1 MVFSAVPEPGS
12 ELGSRMS
19 RQPPPPPQQRG
30 SVRRSDNVIEVK
42 SKFEAEY
49 RRFALRR
56 NGPGGFQEFYRL
68 LQTVHRISGVD
79 VLLGYADVHGD
90 LLPINNDDNYHKAV
104 SLANPLLRIII
115 TKKEDEPVVFGTNS
129 LQRRKKGLGL
139 TGLRTA
145 SLGSAHSKNR
155 SGLLIGQPQDFRQ
168 ISSII
173 DVDILPE
180 THRRVRLHKHGTHK
194 PLGFYIR
201 DGVSV
206 RVTPQGVE
214 KVPGVFIS
222 RLVRGGLAEST
233 GLLGVNDEILEVN
246 GIDVAGK
253 SLDQVTDMMVANSHN
268 LIVTVKPANQRNN
281 VVHRGSKA
289 SVGNSG
295 SVGSAGSAGSAL
307 SHDSPSPASQSNPIT
322 ASNSIAEGE
331 SEDDEDDGDIILEN
345 DCLTSYDSR
354 RSTHSNNTNL
364 NRDSASNGPHLA
376 AGGRPL
382 PQSVSLPN
390 SIGASLSDG
399 AASSVHNGNP
409 AHAAGS
415 SQHSMREDGTI
426 ITL

>member
-1 MVFSAVPEPGS
+1 
-12 ELGSRMS
+12 MS
-19 RQPPPPPQQRG
+19 RQQQRTP
-30 SVRRSDNVIEVK
+30 VRTSENVVEVK

-49 RRFALRR
+49 RRFALKK

-68 LQTVHRISGVD
+68 LQTIHHIHGLD

-90 LLPINNDDNYHKAV
+90 LLPINNDDNFHKAV
-104 SLANPLLRIII
+104 SSAHPLLRIII
-115 TKKEDEPVVFGTNS
+115 TKKGDEPEVFHTNS

-139 TGLRTA
+139 TGLRSA
-145 SLGSAHSKNR
+145 SLGPTHSKHQ
-155 SGLLIGQPQDFRQ
+155 SGLLIGPPQDFRQ

-233 GLLGVNDEILEVN
+233 GLLALNDEILEVN

-281 VVHRGSKA
+281 VVHRGSKT

-295 SVGSAGSAGSAL
+295 SVGSVGSTGSAL

-322 ASNSIAEGE
+322 ASSMAEGD
-331 SEDDEDDGDIILEN
+331 SDDEDDDGDLILEN
-345 DCLTSYDSR
+345 DCLTPYNRQPGPPRTQGSGDSPCW
-354 RSTHSNNTNL
+354 
-364 NRDSASNGPHLA
+364 GPHTSV
-376 AGGRPL
+376 GGRPL
-382 PQSVSLPN
+382 PQSISLPS
-390 SIGASLSDG
+390 SISASLN
-399 AASSVHNGNP
+399 HHGNP
-409 AHAAGS
+409 SHTPRGS
-415 SQHSMREDGTI
+415 QENMREDGNI

>member
-1 MVFSAVPEPGS
+1 MVLSAVPQSTSQPGS
-12 ELGSRMS
+12 SMS
-19 RQPPPPPQQRG
+19 RQQQQQQHRTPLKVTD
-30 SVRRSDNVIEVK
+30 SVVEVK

-49 RRFALRR
+49 RRFALKK
-56 NGPGGFQEFYRL
+56 NGQGDYQEFYRF
-68 LQTVHRISGVD
+68 LQTIHHIPGVD
-79 VLLGYADVHGD
+79 VLLGYADIHGD
-90 LLPINNDDNYHKAV
+90 LLPINNDDNFQKAV
-104 SLANPLLRIII
+104 SSANPLLRIII
-115 TKKEDEPVVFGTNS
+115 TKKEDEPVIFANNS

-139 TGLRTA
+139 TGLRAT
-145 SLGSAHSKNR
+145 SSGSTHSKNKP
-155 SGLLIGQPQDFRQ
+155 GLMIGLPKNFRQ

-281 VVHRGSKA
+281 VVHRGSKT
-289 SVGNSG
+289 SMGNSG
-295 SVGSAGSAGSAL
+295 SVGSAGSTSSAL

-322 ASNSIAEGE
+322 ASNSIAEGD
-331 SEDDEDDGDIILEN
+331 SDDEDDDGDIILEN
-345 DCLTSYDSR
+345 DCLTPCDSHR
-354 RSTHSNNTNL
+354 LNNSNNTNL
-364 NRDSASNGPHLA
+364 NRDLPVNRQHPSSVV
-376 AGGRPL
+376 RPL
-382 PQSVSLPN
+382 PQSISLPN
-390 SIGASLSDG
+390 SFGASLSDCFMMTSIHNENT
-399 AASSVHNGNP
+399 ASI
-409 AHAAGS
+409 
-415 SQHSMREDGTI
+415 SQESMREDGNI

>member
-1 MVFSAVPEPGS
+1 
-12 ELGSRMS
+12 MS
-19 RQPPPPPQQRG
+19 RQQQQQQQHRTPLKLTD
-30 SVRRSDNVIEVK
+30 SVVEVK

-49 RRFALRR
+49 RRFALKR

-68 LQTVHRISGVD
+68 LQTIHRIPGVD

-90 LLPINNDDNYHKAV
+90 LLPINNDDNFHKAV
-104 SLANPLLRIII
+104 SSANPLLRIII
-115 TKKEDEPVVFGTNS
+115 SKKEDEPVVFATNS

-139 TGLRTA
+139 TGLRTT
-145 SLGSAHSKNR
+145 GSGSTHSK
-155 SGLLIGQPQDFRQ
+155 SKPGLMIGLPQNFRQ

-281 VVHRGSKA
+281 VVHRGSKM
-289 SVGNSG
+289 SMGNSG
-295 SVGSAGSAGSAL
+295 SVGSAGSTGSAL

-322 ASNSIAEGE
+322 ASNSIAEGD
-331 SEDDEDDGDIILEN
+331 SDDDDDDGDLILEN
-345 DCLTSYDSR
+345 DCLTPYESHR
-354 RSTHSNNTNL
+354 VTNSNDTNL
-364 NRDSASNGPHLA
+364 NRDSPSNRPHNSTVV
-376 AGGRPL
+376 RPL

-390 SIGASLSDG
+390 SVGASLSD
-399 AASSVHNGNP
+399 SSMMMMSNHNGNP
-409 AHAAGS
+409 AHTSSS
-415 SQHSMREDGTI
+415 SQESMREDGNI
-426 ITL
+426 ISL

>member
-1 MVFSAVPEPGS
+1 
-12 ELGSRMS
+12 MS
-19 RQPPPPPQQRG
+19 RQQQQQQQQQHRTPLKLSD
-30 SVRRSDNVIEVK
+30 SVVEVK

-49 RRFALRR
+49 RRFALKR
-56 NGPGGFQEFYRL
+56 NDPGGFLEFYRL
-68 LQTVHRISGVD
+68 LQTIHHIPSVD

-90 LLPINNDDNYHKAV
+90 LLPINNDDNFHKAV
-104 SLANPLLRIII
+104 TSANPLLRIII
-115 TKKEDEPVVFGTNS
+115 TKKGKDEPVVFGTNS

-139 TGLRTA
+139 TGLRPT
-145 SLGSAHSKNR
+145 GSGSTHSKNKP
-155 SGLLIGQPQDFRQ
+155 GLMIGLPQNFRQ

-180 THRRVRLHKHGTHK
+180 THRRVRLHKHGTRK

-206 RVTPQGVE
+206 RVTSQGVE

-281 VVHRGSKA
+281 VVHRGSKT
-289 SVGNSG
+289 SMGNSG
-295 SVGSAGSAGSAL
+295 SVGSAGSTGSAP
-307 SHDSPSPASQSNPIT
+307 SHDSPSPASQSTPIT
-322 ASNSIAEGE
+322 ASNSIAEGD
-331 SEDDEDDGDIILEN
+331 SDEDDDDGDIILEN
-345 DCLTSYDSR
+345 DSLTPFNSER
-354 RSTHSNNTNL
+354 VTNSNDANL
-364 NRDSASNGPHLA
+364 NRDSASGRPYTSSVL
-376 AGGRPL
+376 RPL
-382 PQSVSLPN
+382 PQSISLPN
-390 SIGASLSDG
+390 SIGANLS
-399 AASSVHNGNP
+399 SSSMTMSNHNGNP
-409 AHAAGS
+409 AHMSSS
-415 SQHSMREDGTI
+415 SQENMREDGNI

>member
-1 MVFSAVPEPGS
+1 
-12 ELGSRMS
+12 MS
-19 RQPPPPPQQRG
+19 RQQQQSYRTPLKLN
-30 SVRRSDNVIEVK
+30 DNVVEVK

-49 RRFALRR
+49 RRFALKR
-56 NGPGGFQEFYRL
+56 NGPGGFQEFHRL
-68 LQTVHRISGVD
+68 LQTIHHIPGVD

-90 LLPINNDDNYHKAV
+90 LLPINNDDNFHKAV
-104 SLANPLLRIII
+104 SSANPLLRIII
-115 TKKEDEPVVFGTNS
+115 SKKEDEPVVFATNS

-139 TGLRTA
+139 TGLRT
-145 SLGSAHSKNR
+145 SVSGSTHSKK
-155 SGLLIGQPQDFRQ
+155 SGMVIGRPQNFRQ

-233 GLLGVNDEILEVN
+233 GLLGINDEILEVN

-281 VVHRGSKA
+281 VVHRGSKT
-289 SVGNSG
+289 SVANSG
-295 SVGSAGSAGSAL
+295 SVGSAGSTGSTL

-322 ASNSIAEGE
+322 ASNSIAEGD
-331 SEDDEDDGDIILEN
+331 SDDDDDDGDLILEN
-345 DCLTSYDSR
+345 DCLTPYDAQWTLS
-354 RSTHSNNTNL
+354 SNNTNL
-364 NRDSASNGPHLA
+364 NRDSPSQKPHNSTM
-376 AGGRPL
+376 GRPL
-382 PQSVSLPN
+382 PQSISLPN
-390 SIGASLSDG
+390 SVGASLSD
-399 AASSVHNGNP
+399 SSTTRMSSHNGNT
-409 AHAAGS
+409 AGS
-415 SQHSMREDGTI
+415 SHESLREDGNI